1 MTKILL
7 LVVPVLIVIQYT
19 EKIFE
24 VIISSLLLNSS
35 PNLELLV
42 KQININRL
50 IQSNFEASTPVWEPK
65 LGIKYSFTLLGVKK
79 KAF

>member
-24 VIISSLLLNSS
+24 EIISSLLLNSS

-42 KQININRL
+42 NQFNITRL
-50 IQSNFEASTPVWEPK
+50 I
-65 LGIKYSFTLLGVKK
+65 
-79 KAF
+79 